1 MNQIIRL
8 ASATALLVALT
19 VSRTRVSYKEESAGP
34 DVEVLKTQVIANY
47 AAGVYATYV
56 KSLNSAQ
63 EMDAAIDTFVANP
76 TPATLEAAKRAWL
89 RARDDYGP
97 TEVFRFYGG

>member
-19 VSRTRVSYKEESAGP
+19 VSRAQVKEESAGP

>member
-1 MNQIIRL
+1 M
-8 ASATALLVALT
+8 
-19 VSRTRVSYKEESAGP
+19 
-34 DVEVLKTQVIANY
+34 QVIANY
-47 AAGVYATYV
+47 AASVYATYV

-63 EMDAAIDTFVANP
+63 EMDAAIDNP

-97 TEVFRFYGG
+97 TDSTAAP